1 MSFLIILL
9 VVLIHLHV
17 SRPFIFHSS
26 DIPQNNIILR
36 TKRISRIGKMRRTTV
51 AISLI
56 YSMFMIVA
64 TIFAS
69 ALITN
74 NHLAYAT
81 STINSTALTTN
92 ALLDYIETKK
102 VRVGDIDIA
111 YKIFGKGK
119 PLLLVP
125 GFSMTMDMWDP
136 NMLNRLSSN
145 HTIIVFDNR
154 GIGQTTAGND
164 PQKFSISQF
173 ANDTAGFLAA
183 LGLDGNNSNNQAID
197 ILGLSLGGFIAQEFA
212 LTYPDK
218 VDRLILVVSGCGGE
232 ESIPPQLSPEAFRS
246 MVSGNASKDLFLST
260 LFPKEWI
267 NENIDYIEKNFVFP
281 MGKIPAQNLLLQSQA
296 AGKWEACDRLSNITS
311 PTLVVAGTEDITA
324 PPANSVMMAE
334 RIPGAWLV
342 QISGGGHGLIFQ
354 YPSEFSEVLETF
366 LSVSI
371 EVNVT

>member
-1 MSFLIILL
+1 
-9 VVLIHLHV
+9 
-17 SRPFIFHSS
+17 
-26 DIPQNNIILR
+26 
-36 TKRISRIGKMRRTTV
+36 MRRTTV
-51 AISLI
+51 AISLV

-267 NENIDYIEKNFVFP
+267 NENIDYIEKNFVSP
-281 MGKIPAQNLLLQSQA
+281 MGKIPARNLLLQSQA

-342 QISGGGHGLIFQ
+342 QIRGGGHGLIFQ
-354 YPSEFSEVLETF
+354 YPNEFSEILETF
-366 LSVSI
+366 FYVS
-371 EVNVT
+371 

>member
-1 MSFLIILL
+1 MIGRD
-9 VVLIHLHV
+9 V
-17 SRPFIFHSS
+17 SKTIYTSKKLS
-26 DIPQNNIILR
+26 GSA
-36 TKRISRIGKMRRTTV
+36 RISLVFSLLTIVTMGL
-51 AISLI
+51 AIVS
-56 YSMFMIVA
+56 
-64 TIFAS
+64 
-69 ALITN
+69 ITN
-74 NHLAYAT
+74 SPLVYAT
-81 STINSTALTTN
+81 STINSTAITTN
-92 ALLDYIETKK
+92 AFLDNIETKK

-119 PLLLVP
+119 PLLLIP

-136 NMLNRLSSN
+136 NMLRNLSLN
-145 HTIIVFDNR
+145 HTVVVFDNR
-154 GIGQTTAGND
+154 GIGQTTAVND

-173 ANDTAGFLAA
+173 ANDTAGFLTA
-183 LGLDGNNSNNQAID
+183 LSLHNNSSNSQPID

-218 VDRLILVVSGCGGE
+218 VDRLILVVSSCGGK

-296 AGKWEACDRLSNITS
+296 AGNWEAYDRLSNIS
-311 PTLVVAGTEDITA
+311 NPTLVVAGTEDITA

-342 QISGGGHGLIFQ
+342 QMRGGGHGLMFQ
-354 YPSEFSEVLETF
+354 FPNEFSEIV
-366 LSVSI
+366 
-371 EVNVT
+371 

>member
-1 MSFLIILL
+1 MSKTIYTSKKL
-9 VVLIHLHV
+9 
-17 SRPFIFHSS
+17 SGSA
-26 DIPQNNIILR
+26 
-36 TKRISRIGKMRRTTV
+36 RISLVFSLLTIVTMGL
-51 AISLI
+51 AIVS
-56 YSMFMIVA
+56 
-64 TIFAS
+64 
-69 ALITN
+69 ITN
-74 NHLAYAT
+74 SPLVYAT
-81 STINSTALTTN
+81 STINSTAITTN
-92 ALLDYIETKK
+92 AFLDNIETKK

-119 PLLLVP
+119 PLLLIP

-136 NMLNRLSSN
+136 NMLIRLSSN
-145 HTIIVFDNR
+145 HTVVVFDNR
-154 GIGQTTAGND
+154 GISQTTTGTD

-173 ANDTAGFLAA
+173 ANDTTGFLSAMR
-183 LGLDGNNSNNQAID
+183 LDGRDSGSSNSNNNQPID

-218 VDRLILVVSGCGGE
+218 VDRLILLVSSCGGK

-281 MGKIPAQNLLLQSQA
+281 MGKTSPQNLLLQSQA
-296 AGKWEACDRLSNITS
+296 AGNWEACDRISNITN

-342 QISGGGHGLIFQ
+342 QMRGGGHGLMFQ
-354 YPSEFSEVLETF
+354 FPNEFSEIVETF
-366 LSVSI
+366 FSVS
-371 EVNVT
+371 

>member
-1 MSFLIILL
+1 MCLIRFISKEL
-9 VVLIHLHV
+9 
-17 SRPFIFHSS
+17 SRSA
-26 DIPQNNIILR
+26 
-36 TKRISRIGKMRRTTV
+36 RISLVFSIFTIVTMSL
-51 AISLI
+51 AI
-56 YSMFMIVA
+56 
-64 TIFAS
+64 AS
-69 ALITN
+69 ITN
-74 NHLAYAT
+74 SPLVYAT
-81 STINSTALTTN
+81 STINSTAITTN
-92 ALLDYIETKK
+92 AFLDNIETKK
-102 VRVGDIDIA
+102 VRVGDIDVA

-119 PLLLVP
+119 PLLLIA

-145 HTIIVFDNR
+145 HTVVVFDNR
-154 GIGQTTAGND
+154 GIGQTTTGND

-183 LGLDGNNSNNQAID
+183 MRSDGRDSGSNNSNNNQPID

-218 VDRLILVVSGCGGE
+218 VDRLILLVSSCGGK

-281 MGKIPAQNLLLQSQA
+281 MGKISPQNLLLQSQA
-296 AGKWEACDRLSNITS
+296 AGNWEACDRLSNIS
-311 PTLVVAGTEDITA
+311 DPTLVVAGTEDITA

-342 QISGGGHGLIFQ
+342 QIRGGGHGLIFQ
-354 YPSEFSEVLETF
+354 YPNEFSEILETF
-366 LSVSI
+366 LAVS
-371 EVNVT
+371 